1 MNKMTKEEAV
11 VLMLSSIN
19 EDNRDLCLRNGMSEE
34 DTQAQIDA
42 SQPSL
47 EMILTN
53 MYDRMNAAG
62 IIA

>member
-1 MNKMTKEEAV
+1 MHKMTKEEAV

-34 DTQAQIDA
+34 DTQAQIDQ

>member
-1 MNKMTKEEAV
+1 MIAMTKEDAV
-11 VLMLSSIN
+11 LLMLSSIN

-34 DTQAQIDA
+34 ETQSQIDQ

-47 EMILTN
+47 EIILSA

>member
-1 MNKMTKEEAV
+1 MDMTREEVV

-19 EDNRDLCLRNGMSEE
+19 EDNRDLCIRNGMSEE

-47 EMILTN
+47 QLILSN
-53 MYDRMNAAG
+53 MYDRMNTAG

>member
-1 MNKMTKEEAV
+1 MIAMTKDEAI

-19 EDNRDLCLRNGMSEE
+19 EDNRDMCIRNGMSEE
-34 DTQAQIDA
+34 DTQAQIDQ

-47 EMILTN
+47 QIILTN

>member
-1 MNKMTKEEAV
+1 MDMTREEVV

-19 EDNRDLCLRNGMSEE
+19 EDNRDLCIRNGMSEE

-47 EMILTN
+47 EMILGN

-62 IIA
+62 VIA

>member
-11 VLMLSSIN
+11 ILMLSSIN